1 MFETVAES
9 EMMTKKWQYKPSF
22 KNGQAR
28 EWLSFTSWVY
38 SSFLLRAKR
47 VSNSSALLQI
57 ITCR

>member
-28 EWLSFTSWVY
+28 GIDTGAGRINESD
-38 SSFLLRAKR
+38 
-47 VSNSSALLQI
+47 
-57 ITCR
+57 